1 MTKKTMEKG
10 NLRIVAEIF
19 TIFKFLNFTALWK
32 NHLKQILNP
41 RKSAEKFKKR
51 ENFQLKVIFSDAI

>member
-1 MTKKTMEKG
+1 MEKG

-19 TIFKFLNFTALWK
+19 TFFKFLNFTALWK